1 MKDNKYSP
9 LKYLITNNQDLDW
22 GLIVTTAGHQNIPAN
37 TSYPLSN
44 HPVRYLYSPQ
54 NGRILNEYQLIYI
67 SRGCGYFISS
77 NQNKIEV
84 KEGHMFLLFPGEWH
98 NYWPSPKTGWRESWI
113 GFTGMDVEQKV
124 DAGFF
129 TKENPVFTLGVNE
142 KIIELYKLAVETAKE
157 QNSGYQQLLAGI
169 VNLLLGYTY
178 SEHRRKNFEDINIT
192 NQINNAKIIMQENIQ
207 SNILG
212 EEVAEEIGVSYSKF
226 RKVFKQYT
234 GFSPAQYLEELRI
247 NKAKELLTNT
257 TLLCKEIAYESG
269 FNSPSYFNIAF
280 KNKTEM
286 SPKQYR
292 EMTQKTSV

>member
-1 MKDNKYSP
+1 M
-9 LKYLITNNQDLDW
+9 
-22 GLIVTTAGHQNIPAN
+22 
-37 TSYPLSN
+37 
-44 HPVRYLYSPQ
+44 
-54 NGRILNEYQLIYI
+54 
-67 SRGCGYFISS
+67 
-77 NQNKIEV
+77 
-84 KEGHMFLLFPGEWH
+84 
-98 NYWPSPKTGWRESWI
+98 
-113 GFTGMDVEQKV
+113 
-124 DAGFF
+124 
-129 TKENPVFTLGVNE
+129 
-142 KIIELYKLAVETAKE
+142 
-157 QNSGYQQLLAGI
+157 
-169 VNLLLGYTY
+169 NLLLGYTY

-226 RKVFKQYT
+226 RKVFKQYS